1 MTTINRRWLLAR
13 RPQGKAQ
20 LTDFA
25 YDEQPFAAPDLA
37 EGQVL
42 VRTRVFSCAPT
53 MRNWMNEPGRSYR
66 ASIGLGEPIIGIAA
80 GEVVASRHPRF
91 PVGCGISA
99 VMRWE
104 DYTILTPD
112 TSPTPVLRVPDGMT
126 LEDALGVF
134 GLNSLTAYFGMLRVG
149 EPKPG
154 ETVVVSGAAGSTGSV
169 AAQVARNVGC
179 RVIGIAGGADKCAR
193 LVDELGLD
201 GAIDYKSEDASARL
215 KALCPDGINV
225 FYDNVGGEIL
235 QAVMDNVAVHA
246 RIAVCGQVAAYD
258 SDQPAPGPRDMMKL
272 VYWRVRI
279 QGFVMGDYAHDAP
292 AALAQL
298 REWRDEGRL
307 VYRTDMREGFDQ
319 LPRAFLDL
327 FTGGNDGALLV
338 RG

>member
-1 MTTINRRWLLAR
+1 MTPINRRWLLAR

-20 LTDFA
+20 LADFA
-25 YDEQPFAAPDLA
+25 YDEKPFAPPDLA
-37 EGQVL
+37 DGQVL

-66 ASIGLGEPIIGIAA
+66 ASIGLGDPIIGVSA
-80 GEVVASRHPRF
+80 GEVIASRHPRF
-91 PVGCGISA
+91 PVGSGVSA
-99 VMRWE
+99 VMRWQ
-104 DYTILTPD
+104 DFTVLTPD
-112 TSPTPVLRVPDGMT
+112 TSATPVLRVPDGMT
-126 LEDALGVF
+126 MEDALGVF
-134 GLNSLTAYFGMLRVG
+134 GMNSLTAYFGMLRVG

-169 AAQVARNVGC
+169 AAQVARNIGC
-179 RVIGIAGGADKCAR
+179 RVIGIAGGAEKCAR

-201 GAIDYKSEDASARL
+201 AAIDYKSENVAARL
-215 KALCPDGINV
+215 KALCPEGVNV

-235 QAVMDNVAVHA
+235 QAVMENVAVHA

-279 QGFVMGDYAHDAP
+279 QGFIMGDYAQDAP

-298 REWRDEGRL
+298 RQWRDEGRL
-307 VYRTDMREGFDQ
+307 VYRTDLRQGFDQ
-319 LPRAFLDL
+319 LPGAFLDL

-338 RG
+338 RS

>member
-1 MTTINRRWLLAR
+1 MTQTNRRWLLAR
-13 RPQGKAQ
+13 RPQGKA
-20 LTDFA
+20 TTGDFA
-25 YDEQPFAAPDLA
+25 YDEQPFTPPDLA

-42 VRTRVFSCAPT
+42 VRTKVFSCAPT

-66 ASIGLGEPIIGIAA
+66 ASIGLGEPIIGVAA
-80 GEVVASRHPRF
+80 GVVEASRHPKF

-104 DYTILTPD
+104 DYTVLTPD
-112 TSPTPVLRVPDGMT
+112 ASPTPVLKVPEGMA
-126 LEDALGVF
+126 LEDALGIF
-134 GLNSLTAYFGMLRVG
+134 GLNSLTAYFGMTRVG
-149 EPKPG
+149 EPEPG

-169 AAQVARNVGC
+169 AAQVARNLGC
-179 RVIGIAGGADKCAR
+179 RVIGIAGGAAKCAR
-193 LVDELGLD
+193 LVQDLGLD
-201 GAIDYKSEDASARL
+201 GAIDYKAENVATRL
-215 KALCPDGINV
+215 KDLCPQGVDV

-235 QAVMDNVAVHA
+235 QAVMENVAVHA

-279 QGFVMGDYAHDAP
+279 QGFVMGDYAHDSD

-298 REWRDEGRL
+298 RQWRDEGRL
-307 VYRTDMREGFDQ
+307 TYRTDLREGFDQ
-319 LPRAFLDL
+319 LPGAFLDL

-338 RG
+338 RS

>member
-1 MTTINRRWLLAR
+1 MTPINRRWLLAR

-20 LTDFA
+20 LADFA
-25 YDEQPFAAPDLA
+25 YDEKPFAPPDLA
-37 EGQVL
+37 DGQVL

-66 ASIGLGEPIIGIAA
+66 ASIGLGDPIIGVSA
-80 GEVVASRHPRF
+80 GEVIASRHPRF
-91 PVGCGISA
+91 PVGSGVSA
-99 VMRWE
+99 VMRWQ
-104 DYTILTPD
+104 DFTVLTPD
-112 TSPTPVLRVPDGMT
+112 TSATPVLPVPDDMPM
-126 LEDALGVF
+126 EDALGVF
-134 GLNSLTAYFGMLRVG
+134 GMNSLTAYFGMLRVG

-169 AAQVARNVGC
+169 AAQVARNIGC
-179 RVIGIAGGADKCAR
+179 RVIGIAGGAEKCAR

-201 GAIDYKSEDASARL
+201 AAIDYKSENVAARL
-215 KALCPDGINV
+215 KALCPEGVNV

-235 QAVMDNVAVHA
+235 QAVMENVAVHA

-258 SDQPAPGPRDMMKL
+258 SDLPAPGPRDMMKL

-279 QGFVMGDYAHDAP
+279 QGFVMGDYAQDAP

-298 REWRDEGRL
+298 RQWRDEGRL
-307 VYRTDMREGFDQ
+307 VYRTDLRQGFDQ
-319 LPRAFLDL
+319 LPGAFLDL

-338 RG
+338 RS

>member
-1 MTTINRRWLLAR
+1 MTQINRRWLLAR
-13 RPQGKAQ
+13 RPQGKA
-20 LTDFA
+20 TVDDFA
-25 YDEQPFAAPDLA
+25 YDEQPFTPPDLA
-37 EGQVL
+37 DGQVL

-66 ASIGLGEPIIGIAA
+66 ASIGLGDPIIGIAA
-80 GEVVASRHPRF
+80 GEVLASRHPRF
-91 PVGCGISA
+91 PVGCSISA

-104 DYTILTPD
+104 DYTVLTPD
-112 TSPTPVLRVPDGMT
+112 TSPTPVLRVAEGVTPV
-126 LEDALGVF
+126 DALGIF

-169 AAQVARNVGC
+169 AVQVARNIGC
-179 RVIGIAGGADKCAR
+179 RVIGIAGGAAKCAR
-193 LVDELGLD
+193 LVEELGLD
-201 GAIDYKSEDASARL
+201 GAIDYKSENVSARL
-215 KALCPDGINV
+215 KELCPDGVNV

-235 QAVMDNVAVHA
+235 QAVMENVAVHA

-279 QGFVMGDYAHDAP
+279 QGFVMGDYAHDSD

-298 REWRDEGRL
+298 RQWRDEGRL
-307 VYRTDMREGFDQ
+307 TYRTDLRDGFDK
-319 LPRAFLDL
+319 LPGAFLDL

-338 RG
+338 RS